1 MKARRIFLRKKQWS
15 PLLNS
20 AKGGDKLGMENTV
33 WIYLCPVGDGEMAL
47 LKITSSWLC
56 IVL

>member
-20 AKGGDKLGMENTV
+20 AKGRDKLGMENTV

-56 IVL
+56 TVL